1 MPERPVVSFRLRAD
15 ITDGLK
21 KLAAKDRRSLSQYVE
36 LVLEDHLKSCRDDK
50 ASGTKKASR

>member
-1 MPERPVVSFRLRAD
+1 MISFRLRTD
-15 ITDGLK
+15 IRDGLK

-36 LVLEDHLKSCRDDK
+36 HVLEDHLNSCRDDK